1 MSMNDLI
8 ATAQKA
14 QISWSAN
21 PIARSAALSAVAK
34 SFITHRDQMVDL
46 MVDEVYKPI
55 TEARGEFARAVAI
68 LEYFSQA
75 VLDPDGTSI
84 PTIDPNLILSIR
96 RPYGVAGL
104 ITPWNFPLA
113 IPLWKAAPALAV
125 GNAVIIKPSEFA
137 TKTAL
142 FLQELMNKTLP
153 QGIFNVLPGGSEVGA
168 ELVDSADLISF
179 TGSAKVGRGIV
190 ARAAALGK
198 PVQAEMGG
206 HSPAIVLPDADLE
219 LLASHIQIGAFS
231 YSGQKCTATR
241 RIIIVGNERRKA
253 EVIESLVAGA
263 EKLIAGDPRD
273 EKTFLGPLIHSDSYK
288 NYCAAVASAKEVG
301 SVISGGRLDET
312 GGNLPSATL
321 TDSIPPE
328 HQLMCEE
335 VFAPITHISSVS
347 TTDEAIALANAV
359 RYGLTASIHT
369 SDLEASLRISKR
381 LETGMVKVNGPTAGV
396 DFHAPF
402 GGDKDSS
409 YGMREQGKASLD
421 FYTHTQTIT
430 VNSGTRKF
438 Q

>member
-1 MSMNDLI
+1 MSMNDHI
-8 ATAQKA
+8 ATARKA

-34 SFITHRDQMVDL
+34 SFIAHRDQMVDV

-75 VLDPDGTSI
+75 VLDPEGTSI
-84 PTIDPNLILSIR
+84 PTMDPNLILSIR

-125 GNAVIIKPSEFA
+125 GNAVVIKPSEFS

-142 FLQELMNKTLP
+142 FLQELMNKVLP
-153 QGIFNVLPGGSEVGA
+153 EGIFTVLAGGSEVGA

-179 TGSAKVGRGIV
+179 TGSATVGKKVV

-219 LLASHIQIGAFS
+219 LLGSHIQIGAFS

-241 RIIIVGNERRKA
+241 RVIIVGDAKRKSQVVDA
-253 EVIESLVAGA
+253 LVASA
-263 EKLIAGDPRD
+263 EKLIVGDPRD
-273 EKTFLGPLIHSDSYK
+273 EKTFLGPLIHGDSYA
-288 NYCAAVASAKEVG
+288 NYSKAIASAKEVG
-301 SVISGGRLDET
+301 KVVAGGRVDVS
-312 GGNLPSATL
+312 GSNLPSATL

-335 VFAPITHISSVS
+335 VFAPITHIASVS
-347 TTDEAIALANAV
+347 TTDEAIALGNAV

>member
-1 MSMNDLI
+1 MTLSEIILRASD
-8 ATAQKA
+8 AQRPWA
-14 QISWSAN
+14 AN
-21 PIARSAALSAVAK
+21 PIARSAALSSLAK
-34 SFITHRDQMVDL
+34 TFTAHRDQLVDL

-84 PTIDPNLILSIR
+84 PTTDPNLILSLR

-104 ITPWNFPLA
+104 ITPWNFPVA
-113 IPLWKAAPALAV
+113 IPMWKAAPALAM
-125 GNAVIIKPSEFA
+125 GNAVVIKPSEFA

-142 FLQELMNKTLP
+142 FLQELMEKVLP
-153 QGIFNVLPGGSEVGA
+153 KGIFTVVPGGAEIGA
-168 ELVDSADLISF
+168 QLVDSADIISF
-179 TGSAKVGRGIV
+179 TGSAKVGQSVV
-190 ARAAALGK
+190 ARTASLGK

-219 LLASHIQIGAFS
+219 LLASQIQIGAFS

-241 RIIIVGNERRKA
+241 RIIIVGDEKRKA
-253 EVIESLVAGA
+253 EVVGNLVASA
-263 EKLIAGDPRD
+263 EKLVVGDPRD

-288 NYCAAVASAKEVG
+288 NYAEALALAKQVG
-301 SVISGGRLDET
+301 KVITGGKIDAT

-321 TDSIPPE
+321 TDSIPVE

-335 VFAPITHISSVS
+335 VFAPIAHVARVS
-347 TTDEAIALANAV
+347 TTDEAISLANSV

-369 SDLEASLRISKR
+369 ADLEASLRISRR

-430 VNSGTRKF
+430 LNSGARKF

>member
-1 MSMNDLI
+1 MNLEKVI
-8 ATAQKA
+8 SNARKA
-14 QISWSAN
+14 QISWAAN

-34 SFITHRDQMVDL
+34 TLTAHRDDLVNL

-68 LEYFSQA
+68 LEYYSQA
-75 VLDPDGTSI
+75 VLDPDGTSV
-84 PTIDPNLILSIR
+84 PTMDPNLILSLR

-104 ITPWNFPLA
+104 ITPWNFPVA
-113 IPLWKAAPALAV
+113 IPIWKAAPALAV

-142 FLQELMNKTLP
+142 FLQELMAKTLP
-153 QGIFNVLPGGSEVGA
+153 EGIFNVIPGGADIGA
-168 ELVDSADLISF
+168 QLVDSADLISF
-179 TGSAKVGRGIV
+179 TGSAKVGGGVV
-190 ARAAALGK
+190 ARAATLGK

-219 LLASHIQIGAFS
+219 LLVSHIQIGAFS

-241 RIIIVGNERRKA
+241 QIIIVGDEKRKA
-253 EVIESLVAGA
+253 EVVDSLRFGA
-263 EKLIAGDPRD
+263 EKLVAGDPRD

-288 NYCAAVASAKEVG
+288 NYSDAIAAAKQIG
-301 SVISGGRLDET
+301 RIISGGRIDAS
-312 GGNLPSATL
+312 GNNLPSATM
-321 TDSIPPE
+321 TDSIPAE

-335 VFAPITHISSVS
+335 VFAPIAHIATVS
-347 TTDEAIALANAV
+347 TTDEAIALANSV

-369 SDLEASLRISKR
+369 ADLEASLRISRR
-381 LETGMVKVNGPTAGV
+381 LNTGMVKVNGPTAGV

-421 FYTHTQTIT
+421 FYAHTQTVT
-430 VNSGTRKF
+430 VNSGVRKF

>member
-1 MSMNDLI
+1 MSIQEVILG
-8 ATAQKA
+8 ARKA

-21 PIARSAALSAVAK
+21 PIARSAALSSAART
-34 SFITHRDQMVDL
+34 FTAHRDQLVDL
-46 MVDEVYKPI
+46 MVDEVHKPI
-55 TEARGEFARAVAI
+55 TEARGEFGRAVAI

-84 PTIDPNLILSIR
+84 PTMDPNLILSLR

-104 ITPWNFPLA
+104 ITPWNFPVA
-113 IPLWKAAPALAV
+113 IPLWKAAPALAT

-137 TKTAL
+137 TKIAQL
-142 FLQELMNKTLP
+142 VAELMKKALP
-153 QGIFNVLPGGSEVGA
+153 EGIFNLVPGGAEIGA
-168 ELVDSADLISF
+168 ELVDLADVVSF
-179 TGSAKVGRGIV
+179 TGSAKVGRSVV
-190 ARAAALGK
+190 ARAATLGK

-206 HSPAIVLPDADLE
+206 HSPAIVLPDADLD
-219 LLASHIQIGAFS
+219 LLATHIQIGAFS

-241 RIIIVGNERRKA
+241 RIIIVGDEKRKTA
-253 EVIESLVAGA
+253 VVEALVASA
-263 EKLIAGDPRD
+263 ETLVAGDPRD

-288 NYCAAVASAKEVG
+288 NYSNAIASAKEIG
-301 SVISGGRLDET
+301 EVISGGKIDST

-335 VFAPITHISSVS
+335 VFAPITHIATVA
-347 TTDEAIALANAV
+347 TTDEAVTLANAV

-369 SDLEASLRISKR
+369 GDLEASLRISRR
-381 LETGMVKVNGPTAGV
+381 LATGMVKVNGPTAGV

-409 YGMREQGKASLD
+409 YGMREQGKAALD
-421 FYTHTQTIT
+421 FYTHTQTLTI
-430 VNSGTRKF
+430 NSGARKF
-438 Q
+438 H

>member
-1 MSMNDLI
+1 MNLDQI
-8 ATAQKA
+8 ISNARKA
-14 QISWSAN
+14 QISWAAN

-34 SFITHRDQMVDL
+34 TFTAHRDDLVNL

-68 LEYFSQA
+68 LEYYSQA
-75 VLDPDGTSI
+75 VLDPDGTSV
-84 PTIDPNLILSIR
+84 PTMDPNLILSLR

-104 ITPWNFPLA
+104 ITPWNFPVA
-113 IPLWKAAPALAV
+113 IPIWKAAPALAV

-142 FLQELMNKTLP
+142 FLQELIAKTLP
-153 QGIFNVLPGGSEVGA
+153 EGIFNVIPGGADIGA
-168 ELVDSADLISF
+168 QLVDSADLISF
-179 TGSAKVGRGIV
+179 TGSAKVGGSVV
-190 ARAAALGK
+190 ARAATLGK

-219 LLASHIQIGAFS
+219 LLVSHIQIGAFS

-241 RIIIVGNERRKA
+241 RIIIVGDAKRKA
-253 EVIESLVAGA
+253 EVVDSLMSGA
-263 EKLIAGDPRD
+263 EKLVAGDPRD

-288 NYCAAVASAKEVG
+288 NYSDAIESAKQIG
-301 SVISGGRLDET
+301 RIISGGRIDAS
-312 GGNLPSATL
+312 GINLPSATL
-321 TDSIPPE
+321 TDSIPAE

-335 VFAPITHISSVS
+335 VFAPIAHIATVSS
-347 TTDEAIALANAV
+347 TDEAIALANSV

-369 SDLEASLRISKR
+369 ADLEASLRISRR
-381 LETGMVKVNGPTAGV
+381 LNTGMVKVNGPTAGV

-409 YGMREQGKASLD
+409 YGMREQGKASID
-421 FYTHTQTIT
+421 FYSHTQTIT
-430 VNSGTRKF
+430 VNSGVRKF